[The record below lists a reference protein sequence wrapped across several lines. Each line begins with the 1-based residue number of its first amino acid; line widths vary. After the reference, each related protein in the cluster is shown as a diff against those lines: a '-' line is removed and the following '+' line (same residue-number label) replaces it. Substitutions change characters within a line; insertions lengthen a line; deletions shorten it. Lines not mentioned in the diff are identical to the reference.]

1 MRSNES
7 NKNNKKVI
15 LQGSDLVIKMSDIQ
29 LDSQPI
35 FTRMLLLANYII
47 SHLIIYYFS

>member
-15 LQGSDLVIKMSDIQ
+15 LQGSDLVIKNVGHSTWFSTYFHPHVITSQ
-29 LDSQPI
+29 L
-35 FTRMLLLANYII
+35 
-47 SHLIIYYFS
+47 HH